1 MYFNNPEALWLLAI
15 ALPLGALFTLMAF
28 WRRRQL
34 HRTWADEQLLGAQSS
49 PLRPW
54 LYAVRT
60 AFVCA
65 GLTLVVV
72 ALARPS
78 EEKGR
83 SEFPQG
89 TTDLVVLTDV
99 SRSMAALDYK
109 GKIPSDSPFKNG
121 TRLDMAR
128 YLMMKEVIPAL
139 GANRFGLVT
148 YAGAAY
154 PLAPLTLDVP
164 AVDWVSQRAMGISSA
179 PGNGSALVQ
188 AFYMAMALFEL
199 DSDKDHRKIIVVFSD
214 GGNDDGLDQLTN
226 VCREL
231 QKRGIELVVVG
242 VGRPV
247 PSAIPI
253 SELSPTDRSQFY
265 GKEFYEVNGEVVTSQ
280 LDENAL
286 RILANRSGG
295 RYVRVNNASDFNFDM
310 LSQRL
315 ELKWRPGRKELFF
328 YPLLLGLVLLTA
340 GWFST
345 SRPGGASLAYIVGGK
360 WLRRSHNN
368 QT

>member
-1 MYFNNPEALWLLAI
+1 MYFHNPEAFWLLAI
-15 ALPLGALFTLMAF
+15 VLPLGTLFTLLTY

-34 HRTWADEQLLGAQSS
+34 RQAWGDDNLLGKQSS
-49 PLRPW
+49 PLNIW
-54 LYAVRT
+54 LYAART
-60 AFVCA
+60 ALVCA
-65 GLTLVVV
+65 GLTAVVV
-72 ALARPS
+72 ALARPA

-109 GKIPSDSPFKNG
+109 GKIPADSPFKNG

-139 GANRFGLVT
+139 GANRFGIVT
-148 YAGAAY
+148 YAGDAF
-154 PLAPLTLDVP
+154 PLAFLTMDVP
-164 AVDWVSQRAMGISSA
+164 AVDWVSRRAMTINSA
-179 PGNGSALVQ
+179 PGNGSAMVK

-199 DSDKDHRKIIVVFSD
+199 DSDKDHRKIIVLFSD
-214 GGNDDGLDQLTN
+214 GGNDDGLDELSA
-226 VCREL
+226 VCKEL
-231 QKRGIELVVVG
+231 NKRGIELVVVG

-253 SELSPTDRSQFY
+253 AELPPSDRQQFY
-265 GKEFYEVNGEVVTSQ
+265 NKEFYELNGEVVTTQ

-295 RYVRVNNASDFNFDM
+295 RYVRVNNAGDFSFDN
-310 LSQRL
+310 LAQRL
-315 ELKWRPGRKELFF
+315 ELKYRPGRKELFF

-340 GWFST
+340 GWFCT
-345 SRPGGASLAYIVGGK
+345 SQVGGTGLTSIGGK
-360 WLRRSHNN
+360 LYRRFKQNRS
-368 QT
+368 